1 MPRTHPTI
9 RDVAREARASI
20 ATVSRAL
27 NGGVVSTA
35 ARVRIEEAIAR
46 LGYRRNDVA
55 RGLVTGRSGL
65 LGVVVPDVA
74 GPLYALMARGIEDV
88 TEPLGLQFCMLT
100 DNRSADLEAAAI
112 MTLLARQVDGLVLIG
127 SLLDAP
133 SLERL
138 LAGGPG
144 VVLVEREGDVTG
156 FPAISLDNAGGARM
170 ATDHLIAQGHRRIA
184 HVTGIRQAGERRL
197 AGYLEAMASA
207 GLEPGPLIAAD
218 FTERSGATAT
228 DVLLTHPDVTA
239 VFCSNDRSALG
250 LISALGERGVC
261 IGQDLSVVGFDD
273 LPFSAYLTPALTTV
287 RQDAR
292 AIGRLAAERLVAAL
306 SGTTEVRHHVVP
318 TELVVRASVAPG
330 PAAAHEREVHVAQA
344 RQLAQQHT
352 RRNA

>member
-1 MPRTHPTI
+1 MPRAHPTI
-9 RDVAREARASI
+9 RDVARDARASI
-20 ATVSRAL
+20 ATVSRVL
-27 NGGVVSTA
+27 NGGVVSQATRA
-35 ARVRIEEAIAR
+35 RIEEAISR

-100 DNRSADLEAAAI
+100 DNRSAELEAAAI
-112 MTLLARQVDGLVLIG
+112 VTLLERRVDGLVLIG

-133 SLERL
+133 SLGRL

-144 VVLVEREGDVTG
+144 VVLVEREGDATG
-156 FPAISLDNAGGARM
+156 FATISLDNAEGARI
-170 ATDHLIAQGHRRIA
+170 ATEHLIACGHRRIA
-184 HVTGIRQAGERRL
+184 HVTGIRQAGARRL
-197 AGYLEAMASA
+197 AGYLEAMSSA
-207 GLEPGPLIAAD
+207 GLEPGPLIEAD
-218 FTERSGATAT
+218 FSERSGAVAAEA
-228 DVLLTHPDVTA
+228 LLTHPEVTA

-250 LISALGERGVC
+250 LFSVVSERGVR
-261 IGQDLSVVGFDD
+261 IGHDLSVIGFDD

-306 SGTTEVRHHVVP
+306 AGTSAAHHQVVP

-330 PAAAHEREVHVAQA
+330 PAAALTREVHVAQA
-344 RQLAQQHT
+344 GQQAQQYP